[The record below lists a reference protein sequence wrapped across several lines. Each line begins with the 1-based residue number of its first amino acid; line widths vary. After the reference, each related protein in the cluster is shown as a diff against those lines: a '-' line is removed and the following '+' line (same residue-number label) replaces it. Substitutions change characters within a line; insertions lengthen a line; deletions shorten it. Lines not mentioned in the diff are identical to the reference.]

1 MKVFVYKIDIL
12 ILNLLHE
19 YFISNLP
26 LGLAPGI
33 GLSAYLVYGL
43 VLGEQYTIKEAFT
56 TVIINIYIYIYIYIN
71 IFRG

>member
-1 MKVFVYKIDIL
+1 MHQIDGQW
-12 ILNLLHE
+12 LNLLFE

-26 LGLAPGI
+26 IGLAPGI

-56 TVIINIYIYIYIYIN
+56 AVFYTYMFEFSYQYDMK
-71 IFRG
+71 